1 MEALTI
7 ISIVVGVA
15 GLLVGLIQLVL
26 SIVRDHKEKENH
38 R

>member
-1 MEALTI
+1 MITRTL
-7 ISIVVGVA
+7 SA

-26 SIVRDHKEKENH
+26 IVVHNHKKKENH